1 MIHFDNIWRVL
12 YDHGA
17 CENKRIECSELW
29 ATYTPE
35 QQEQILTTITNKLKK
50 DKFVHYDPIRAI
62 RENAPRAPQTEP
74 TDWNGRAL
82 VPTEH
87 YATAFYNGK
96 WGMYTLKDIELFHLK
111 VKN

>member
-1 MIHFDNIWRVL
+1 MNFEEIWAL
-12 YDHGA
+12 LAPQGEY
-17 CENKRIECSELW
+17 KRRRGCSERLW
-29 ATYTPE
+29 QGYEPAR
-35 QQEQILTTITNKLKK
+35 QEEIYKNIAGKLQRGE
-50 DKFVHYDPIRAI
+50 FVNPNPYFAI
-62 RENAPRAPQTEP
+62 EDNAAQKRPQTEP